1 MDNLDNEQKIQED
14 LYEFPYHHI
23 PRFLNENFSAIR
35 AHRGAYEYLGYV
47 NFLISKIKKIS
58 FSNLLDVG
66 CGDGKLLFELSSQI
80 PGKKYFGI
88 DFSERAILFA
98 KAFSP
103 NVEFLCG
110 DITKEN
116 FEKCDVITLIETL
129 EHIPLDEVSTFLKAI
144 HKNISETGT
153 LIITV
158 PSVNEPLSPKHYQ
171 HFDLE
176 LLRSILDP
184 FFTISEYGF
193 LNKKSSRSRIFKSI
207 LVNRFFALNYR
218 PFLNKI
224 FHSYIKNSLIANEQ
238 NARRIFVIC
247 KPKIGDST

>member
-1 MDNLDNEQKIQED
+1 MDSLDNEQKIQED

-35 AHRGAYEYLGYV
+35 SHRGAHEYLGYV
-47 NFLISKIKKIS
+47 GFLISKIKKIP

-80 PGKKYFGI
+80 TDKKYFGI

-98 KAFSP
+98 RAFSP
-103 NVEFLCG
+103 NIQFICG

-116 FEKCDVITLIETL
+116 LEKCDIITLIETL
-129 EHIPLDEVSTFLKAI
+129 EHIQPNEVSTFLKAI
-144 HKNISETGT
+144 HKNISKNGR

-158 PSVNEPLSPKHYQ
+158 PSINEPLSPKHYQ

-184 FFTISEYGF
+184 LFTITESGF
-193 LNKKSSRSRIFKSI
+193 LNKKSRIFKSI

-218 PFLNKI
+218 PFLNKM
-224 FHSYIKNSLIANEQ
+224 FRSYIKNSLIANEQ

-247 KPKIGDST
+247 KPNVVGIE